1 MICQPFILL
10 NRIRSSRTPW
20 RLRAWIDFEGHPC
33 GKAFLM
39 VVSNKDISLYS
50 IWALLNSPFTNAYTY
65 DHCMAQDNNE
75 GILKNMPVHFEGKDL
90 SKIDSLAQEYFTL
103 DSSKYVLRDI
113 KSLNKKK
120 RQCLVAIDAEILRL
134 YNLPPR
140 LEKML
145 LDFFAG
151 VQRKGV
157 DFKFDRYYSEGFEP
171 YIPLHIYISEEFQ
184 NSTVE
189 NVKRWVEENR
199 TPEVIEA
206 FKTAAK
212 ISKE

>member
-1 MICQPFILL
+1 
-10 NRIRSSRTPW
+10 
-20 RLRAWIDFEGHPC
+20 
-33 GKAFLM
+33 
-39 VVSNKDISLYS
+39 
-50 IWALLNSPFTNAYTY
+50 
-65 DHCMAQDNNE
+65 MAQDNNE

-103 DSSKYVLRDI
+103 DSSEYVLRDI
-113 KSLNKKK
+113 KSLNEKK

-151 VQRKGV
+151 YPRKGV
-157 DFKFDRYYSEGFEP
+157 DFKFDRYYPEGFDS
-171 YIPLHIYISEEFQ
+171 YIPLHIFISEKFK

-189 NVKRWVEENR
+189 NTMKWVEGNR
-199 TPEVIEA
+199 TPVVIEA
-206 FKTAAK
+206 LKKATEDFKG
-212 ISKE
+212 E